1 MNTSVTFVHV
11 EPLFVQPDFGIIGQT
26 IKNLSRLPFYKT
38 DTMQSLQQKGQRI
51 VNCGQSLDE
60 ILRTTLPKRQVQLQ
74 NSGLNSQLTSL
85 DEIQAALQDGSLSA
99 DNRAALQAEI
109 TTIQQEI
116 QAIITKIRTDFA
128 NSAAQIDRTVADMR
142 SIVLQERAEDIL
154 TDKQGQ
160 LDNLNQELAALQS
173 KRTQLQEEQAQL
185 RKSMDVLNE
194 RNVADTFADYIP
206 SAESLNGMDLKQ
218 PEVEAVKQ
226 GVELYRKIF
235 KNISEGI
242 KYSEMADALDT
253 LNQRIR
259 DVDGQR
265 EKAKSQRDDVNNS
278 IEDLQTVMQIHVQR
292 QTLTDEV
299 EKISNA
305 WRFFAQKLTTDAAAT
320 LDMSTVLNL
329 FEQQQTYLSNLV
341 AGQNSVILR

>member
-1 MNTSVTFVHV
+1 
-11 EPLFVQPDFGIIGQT
+11 
-26 IKNLSRLPFYKT
+26 
-38 DTMQSLQQKGQRI
+38 
-51 VNCGQSLDE
+51 
-60 ILRTTLPKRQVQLQ
+60 
-74 NSGLNSQLTSL
+74 
-85 DEIQAALQDGSLSA
+85 
-99 DNRAALQAEI
+99 
-109 TTIQQEI
+109 
-116 QAIITKIRTDFA
+116 
-128 NSAAQIDRTVADMR
+128 
-142 SIVLQERAEDIL
+142 
-154 TDKQGQ
+154 
-160 LDNLNQELAALQS
+160 
-173 KRTQLQEEQAQL
+173 
-185 RKSMDVLNE
+185 
-194 RNVADTFADYIP
+194 
-206 SAESLNGMDLKQ
+206 
-218 PEVEAVKQ
+218 
-226 GVELYRKIF
+226 
-235 KNISEGI
+235 
-242 KYSEMADALDT
+242 MADALDT